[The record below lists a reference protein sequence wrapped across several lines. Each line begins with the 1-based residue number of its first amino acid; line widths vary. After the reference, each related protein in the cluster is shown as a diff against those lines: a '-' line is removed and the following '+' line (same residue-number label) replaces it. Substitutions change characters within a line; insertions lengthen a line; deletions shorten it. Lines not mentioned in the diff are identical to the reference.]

1 MTNFNKAKDHS
12 FAHALCNKYQLSHK
26 SLCVIV
32 DDVKASKTLFNE
44 LSLYL
49 NPNEVYI
56 FPESEVLPYDH
67 FSTPQNIIKERF
79 TILNRMKEK
88 SIVITTTK
96 NLYEKLPPISHF
108 KSLSTFSENDQI
120 NINDFLKILDS
131 NNFKRKD
138 KVEFTNEYAHRGGIV
153 DVYTPIY
160 KSPIRI
166 EFFDTTIESIRFFD
180 EKTQSSLSS
189 IKTFNLSN
197 RGSFFHICCEA
208 FWDT

>member
-88 SIVITTTK
+88 SIVITTK
-96 NLYEKLPPISHF
+96 KIYMRNYHQYLISNHF
-108 KSLSTFSENDQI
+108 QLSQKTIKST
-120 NINDFLKILDS
+120 
-131 NNFKRKD
+131 
-138 KVEFTNEYAHRGGIV
+138 
-153 DVYTPIY
+153 
-160 KSPIRI
+160 
-166 EFFDTTIESIRFFD
+166 
-180 EKTQSSLSS
+180 
-189 IKTFNLSN
+189 
-197 RGSFFHICCEA
+197 
-208 FWDT
+208 